1 MYHEHLFHWLCQ
13 LGRTLNNI
21 RTTSYIAILH
31 NYMISLKILSKNWA
45 NMSDLCSFC
54 VIRLKCSICDFKT
67 KPSYSS
73 VEWCTSCG
81 YGCIIALFP
90 INLFFNG
97 FHRAAFVIAGKS
109 HVFRSLSKSCKK
121 KMWMCPW
128 ESLWSLA
135 HGFHPAALA
144 ETTTHEMLF
153 PLRKASQIKS
163 NSQRCVVCTSQ
174 LCLRFSLSLSL
185 FPFFWVFFLHAPP
198 SFLSEHNVMRSA
210 LTPWQFCI
218 FSKSCEDA
226 ERRWSC
232 AVASAQDLP
241 TVGFIFTG
249 IFF

>member
-1 MYHEHLFHWLCQ
+1 MRAGDFFLTFLLWHFKLFVLFISDVSWTFISLTL
-13 LGRTLNNI
+13 LGRTLNSI

-121 KMWMCPW
+121 KC
-128 ESLWSLA
+128 E
-135 HGFHPAALA
+135 
-144 ETTTHEMLF
+144 
-153 PLRKASQIKS
+153 
-163 NSQRCVVCTSQ
+163 CVPG
-174 LCLRFSLSLSL
+174 SLSEA
-185 FPFFWVFFLHAPP
+185 LHMDSIQRRSQKPP
-198 SFLSEHNVMRSA
+198 RMRCCFHWGKPHK
-210 LTPWQFCI
+210 LNQT
-218 FSKSCEDA
+218 
-226 ERRWSC
+226 RN
-232 AVASAQDLP
+232 AV
-241 TVGFIFTG
+241 
-249 IFF
+249 